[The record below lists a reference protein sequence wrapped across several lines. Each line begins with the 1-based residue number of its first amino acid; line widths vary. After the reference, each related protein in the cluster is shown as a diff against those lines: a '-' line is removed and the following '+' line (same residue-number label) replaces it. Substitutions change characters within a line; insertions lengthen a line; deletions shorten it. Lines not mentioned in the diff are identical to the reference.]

1 MTLALDTLTA
11 VSPLDGR
18 YADKTAALRDIFS
31 EYGLIKYRYRVELRW
46 LQTLANEQGI
56 GELQSLS
63 ADGQNFIDRL
73 YADFSPTTAQ
83 AIKVIEKTTNH
94 DVKAVEYQL
103 KKDLAAHPELAEKIE
118 FVHFAC
124 TSEDINNLSYA
135 LMLKDGR
142 DWLGDRLNNIAEKLA
157 QLAHAEAATAI
168 LSRTHGQAASPTTL
182 GKEIANV
189 HYRLSRQIR
198 QLETQEMLGK
208 INGAVGNFNAHHIS
222 YPNIDWPQLA
232 QHFVENT
239 LGLSYNPLTTQIE
252 PHDYIAELMHNLLR
266 ANTILLDLCRDIWT
280 YISQHYFKQKMIAGE
295 VGSSTMPH
303 KINPIDFENA
313 EGNFGLANALAEHL
327 AAKLPVSRLQ
337 RDLSDSTVLRSL
349 GSVFAYTAIALA
361 SLEKGLGKL
370 EVNRERIAA
379 DLAANPEVLG
389 EAIQTVMRRYGIEE
403 PYEKLKALTRGQDI
417 TPETLAV
424 FVQNLELPE
433 AVKAELSRLSPADY
447 IGIAPQLARSAK
459 ETL

>member
-73 YADFSPTTAQ
+73 YADFSPATAQ

-142 DWLGDRLNNIAEKLA
+142 DWLGDHLNNIAEKLA

-232 QHFVENT
+232 QRFVENT

>member
-73 YADFSPTTAQ
+73 YADFSPATAQ
-83 AIKVIEKTTNH
+83 AINVIEKTPNH

-103 KKDLAAHPELAEKIE
+103 KKDLTAHPELAEKIE

-124 TSEDINNLSYA
+124 TSEDINNLSYPPI
-135 LMLKDGR
+135 LKGGR

-232 QHFVENT
+232 QRFVENT

>member
-46 LQTLANEQGI
+46 LQILANEQGI

-73 YADFSPTTAQ
+73 YADFSPATAQ

-142 DWLGDRLNNIAEKLA
+142 DWLGDRLTNIAEKLA

-232 QHFVENT
+232 QRFVENT

>member
-73 YADFSPTTAQ
+73 YADFSPATAQ

-142 DWLGDRLNNIAEKLA
+142 DWLDDRLNNIAEKLA

-232 QHFVENT
+232 QRFVENT

>member
-63 ADGQNFIDRL
+63 ADGQKFIDRL
-73 YADFSPTTAQ
+73 YADFSPATAQ

-124 TSEDINNLSYA
+124 TSEDINNLSDA

-232 QHFVENT
+232 QRFVENT

-389 EAIQTVMRRYGIEE
+389 EAIQTDMRRYGIEE

>member
-1 MTLALDTLTA
+1 MPLALDTLTA

-73 YADFSPTTAQ
+73 YADFSPASAQ
-83 AIKVIEKTTNH
+83 AIKAIEKTTNH

-142 DWLGDRLNNIAEKLA
+142 DWLGERLNNIAEKLA
-157 QLAHAEAATAI
+157 QLAHAEAATAM

-232 QHFVENT
+232 QRFVENT

-424 FVQNLELPE
+424 FVQNLELPD

-447 IGIAPQLARSAK
+447 IGIAPQLARSTK

>member
-157 QLAHAEAATAI
+157 HLAHAEAATAI

-232 QHFVENT
+232 QRFVENT

>member
-46 LQTLANEQGI
+46 LQILANEQGI

-73 YADFSPTTAQ
+73 YADFSPATAQ

-103 KKDLAAHPELAEKIE
+103 KKDLTAHPELAEKIE

-232 QHFVENT
+232 QRFVENT

>member
-73 YADFSPTTAQ
+73 YADFSPATAQ

-232 QHFVENT
+232 QRFVENT

-280 YISQHYFKQKMIAGE
+280 YISQHYFKQKMITGE

-417 TPETLAV
+417 NPETLAV

>member
-73 YADFSPTTAQ
+73 YADFSPATAQ

-232 QHFVENT
+232 QRFVENT

-280 YISQHYFKQKMIAGE
+280 YISQHYFKQKMITGE

>member
-73 YADFSPTTAQ
+73 YADFSPATAQ

-103 KKDLAAHPELAEKIE
+103 KKDLTAHPELAEKIE

-232 QHFVENT
+232 QRFVENT

>member
-46 LQTLANEQGI
+46 LQILANEQGI

-73 YADFSPTTAQ
+73 YADFSPAIAQ

-157 QLAHAEAATAI
+157 QLAHAEAATVI

-232 QHFVENT
+232 QRFVENI

-389 EAIQTVMRRYGIEE
+389 EAIQTVMRRYGIKE

-459 ETL
+459 EML

>member
-46 LQTLANEQGI
+46 LQILANEQGI

-73 YADFSPTTAQ
+73 YADFSPATAQ

-232 QHFVENT
+232 QRFVENT

-327 AAKLPVSRLQ
+327 AAKLPISRLQ

>member
-73 YADFSPTTAQ
+73 YADFSPATAQ

-232 QHFVENT
+232 QRFVENT

-389 EAIQTVMRRYGIEE
+389 EAIQTVMRRYGIKE

>member
-73 YADFSPTTAQ
+73 YADFSPATAQ

-232 QHFVENT
+232 QRFVENT

-280 YISQHYFKQKMIAGE
+280 YISQHYFKQKMITGE

-389 EAIQTVMRRYGIEE
+389 EAIQTVMRRYGIKE

>member
-73 YADFSPTTAQ
+73 YADFSPATAQ

-118 FVHFAC
+118 FIHFAC

-232 QHFVENT
+232 QRFVENT

>member
-327 AAKLPVSRLQ
+327 AAKLPISRLQ

>member
-232 QHFVENT
+232 QRFVENT

>member
-46 LQTLANEQGI
+46 LQILANEQGI

-73 YADFSPTTAQ
+73 YADFSPATAQ

-232 QHFVENT
+232 QRFVENT

>member
-63 ADGQNFIDRL
+63 ADGQKFIDRL
-73 YADFSPTTAQ
+73 YADFSPATAQ

-232 QHFVENT
+232 QRFVENT

>member
-11 VSPLDGR
+11 ISALDGR

-46 LQTLANEQGI
+46 LQTLANEPKI
-56 GELQSLS
+56 GELQALS
-63 ADGQNFIDRL
+63 QDGQAFIDQL
-73 YADFSPTTAQ
+73 YQNFSLNTAQ
-83 AIKVIEKTTNH
+83 AIKAIEKTTNH

-103 KKDLAAHPELAEKIE
+103 KKDLSAHRELAEKIE

-142 DWLGDRLNNIAEKLA
+142 DWLVARLQKIADLLSQLA
-157 QLAHAEAATAI
+157 QQEAATAM

-189 HYRLSRQIR
+189 HYRLQRQIK
-198 QLETQEMLGK
+198 QLQQQEMLGK

-222 YPNIDWPQLA
+222 YPEVDWQTLA
-232 QHFVENT
+232 KTFVENT
-239 LGLSYNPLTTQIE
+239 LGLTYNPLTTQIE

-303 KINPIDFENA
+303 KVNPIDFENA

-327 AAKLPVSRLQ
+327 AAKLPISRLQ
-337 RDLSDSTVLRSL
+337 RDLTDSTVLRSL
-349 GSVFAYTAIALA
+349 GSVFAYSAIALA

-370 EVNRERIAA
+370 ETDHATIAA

-389 EAIQTVMRRYGIEE
+389 EAIQTVMRRYGIAE
-403 PYEKLKALTRGQDI
+403 PYEKLKALTRGQKI
-417 TPETLAV
+417 TPETLAA

-433 AVKAELSRLSPADY
+433 AVKNELSQLRPADY
-447 IGIAPQLARSAK
+447 IGLATKLAAIR
-459 ETL
+459 

>member
-63 ADGQNFIDRL
+63 ADGQNFIDCL

-83 AIKVIEKTTNH
+83 TIKVIEKTTNH

-118 FVHFAC
+118 FIHFAC

-232 QHFVENT
+232 QRFVENT

>member
-73 YADFSPTTAQ
+73 YADFSPATAQ

-232 QHFVENT
+232 QRFVENT

-280 YISQHYFKQKMIAGE
+280 YISQHYFKQKMITGE

-403 PYEKLKALTRGQDI
+403 PYEKLKTLTRGQDI

>member
-18 YADKTAALRDIFS
+18 YADKTAALRNIFS

-73 YADFSPTTAQ
+73 YADFSPAIAQ

-103 KKDLAAHPELAEKIE
+103 KKDLTAHPELAEKIE

-232 QHFVENT
+232 QRFVENT

>member
-73 YADFSPTTAQ
+73 YADFSPAAAQ

-103 KKDLAAHPELAEKIE
+103 KKDLTAHPELAEKIE

-142 DWLGDRLNNIAEKLA
+142 DWLADRLNNIAEKLA

-232 QHFVENT
+232 QRFVENT

-389 EAIQTVMRRYGIEE
+389 EAIQTVMRRYGIKE

>member
-11 VSPLDGR
+11 VSPPDGR

-63 ADGQNFIDRL
+63 ADGQKFIDRL
-73 YADFSPTTAQ
+73 YADFSPATAQ

-232 QHFVENT
+232 QRFVENT

-389 EAIQTVMRRYGIEE
+389 EAIQTDMRRYGIEE

>member
-63 ADGQNFIDRL
+63 ADGQNFIDHL
-73 YADFSPTTAQ
+73 YADFSPATAQ

-232 QHFVENT
+232 QRFVENT

-327 AAKLPVSRLQ
+327 AAKLPISRLQ

>member
-73 YADFSPTTAQ
+73 YADFSPATAQ

-232 QHFVENT
+232 QRFVENT

>member
-73 YADFSPTTAQ
+73 YADFSPATAQ

-232 QHFVENT
+232 QRFVKNT

>member
-63 ADGQNFIDRL
+63 ADGQKFIDRL
-73 YADFSPTTAQ
+73 YADFSPATAQ

-103 KKDLAAHPELAEKIE
+103 KKDLVAHPELAEKIE

-232 QHFVENT
+232 QRFVENT

-433 AVKAELSRLSPADY
+433 AVKAELSRLNPADY

>member
-1 MTLALDTLTA
+1 MTLALDTLTT

-73 YADFSPTTAQ
+73 YADFSPAIAQ

-232 QHFVENT
+232 QRFVENT

-389 EAIQTVMRRYGIEE
+389 EAIQTVMRRYGIKE

>member
-157 QLAHAEAATAI
+157 QLAHAEAATTI

>member
-63 ADGQNFIDRL
+63 ADEQNFIDRL
-73 YADFSPTTAQ
+73 YADFSPATAQ

-232 QHFVENT
+232 QRFVENT

-361 SLEKGLGKL
+361 SLEKGLSKL